1 MSKSCDEPKAVAAND
16 PPTEQ
21 PADPAVRPRHSAGVV
36 GLWRHLPVQI
46 KFFTIAIALIIL
58 SVTGAFFLIQK
69 DFHDSEQ
76 AALTNTQRN
85 VTFSHALLL
94 AEPLR
99 AGDIQTAK
107 RLMTTIIATP
117 AFVGAALTDQDR
129 TIVAVGE
136 DLASADPAHL
146 HVEPIIYSDEHDIYE
161 IGQLV
166 TLTSDALIHQ
176 AVWDQC
182 ERYLITMATLVLSL
196 GCAVVIA
203 YHYTIGKPLTAI
215 VKVIDTARDDRRPI
229 CIPSGSEDEIG
240 RLAKTF
246 DRYVQREW
254 TYKRDLVE
262 ANTLLEERV
271 AQRTHELSEALEDA
285 KRARDAAAQ
294 IAQEDGLTGLLNR
307 RAFADDLSE
316 TLTRQRRRDD
326 RLAVMLIDLDRFKT
340 VNDTHGHGVGDR
352 LLCAVADRL
361 QRLLG
366 GKGTVAR
373 LGGDEF
379 AVFIKGVANLEA
391 ITEIARDI
399 IALLNRSLAINEKT
413 LHPGASMGIAV
424 YPRDGDSHEALIAN
438 ADIALYRAKDAG
450 RGRFCFFD
458 ADMRAHVDRSDRIAT
473 ALRGALEKNE
483 LQLAYQPKIDL
494 LSHRLIGFEALLRW
508 RHDALGQVP
517 PEEFLAVAEDRG
529 MILSIGRLVIDQA
542 TADLGQWLALG
553 FDPGTIAINIHPVEL
568 RRRDHMAD
576 MLGKIRATG
585 LDVDRFVLEVTENC
599 VIGRGNEEAVDVLCE
614 LSRQGFA
621 LSLDDFGTG
630 YASLKHLK
638 ELPLNEIKIDKSFTA
653 DIVRDP
659 STAAIV
665 HATLELARDLDI
677 GVIAEG
683 IEHQDQID
691 HLKALGHI
699 IGQGYAFSHP
709 MNAADVEIWMGQGG
723 PFASLDQHAEI
734 PSGTF
739 SEQPKDI
746 AKGVA

>member
-1 MSKSCDEPKAVAAND
+1 MSESCDEPQSAVTNK
-16 PPTEQ
+16 PPAEQ
-21 PADPAVRPRHSAGVV
+21 PTDPAVSPSRLAGAV

-46 KFFTIAIALIIL
+46 KFFTIAITLIIL

-69 DFHDSEQ
+69 DFYDSEQ
-76 AALTNTQRN
+76 AALADTQRN

-117 AFVGAALTDQDR
+117 TFAGAALTDQDR
-129 TIVAVGE
+129 TIVAVG
-136 DLASADPAHL
+136 DDVASADPAHL
-146 HVEPIIYSDEHDIYE
+146 YVEPIIYSDEHDIYE

-166 TLTSDALIHQ
+166 TLTSAVPIHQ

-182 ERYLITMATLVLSL
+182 QRYLITMATLVLSL

-203 YHYTIGKPLTAI
+203 HHYTIGKPLSAI
-215 VKVIDTARDDRRPI
+215 VQAIDTVRDDRRPVHI
-229 CIPSGSEDEIG
+229 AHGSEDEIG
-240 RLAKTF
+240 RLAKAF

-254 TYKRDLVE
+254 SYKRDLVE

-271 AQRTHELSEALEDA
+271 AQRTHELSDALEDA

-294 IAQEDGLTGLLNR
+294 VALEDGLSGLLNR

-316 TLTRQRRRDD
+316 TLSRRRRADD
-326 RLAVMLIDLDRFKT
+326 RVAVMLIDLDRFKN
-340 VNDTHGHGVGDR
+340 VNDSHGHGVGDR
-352 LLCAVADRL
+352 LLCSVADRL
-361 QRLLG
+361 RRLLA
-366 GKGTVAR
+366 GKATVAR

-379 AVFIKGVANLEA
+379 AVFMDGVASPEA
-391 ITEIARDI
+391 VTEAARGI
-399 IALLNRSLAINEKT
+399 IALLNKPLTINEKT

-424 YPRDGDSHEALIAN
+424 YPRDGGTHEALIAN
-438 ADIALYRAKDAG
+438 ADIALYRAKDTG

-458 ADMRAHVDRSDRIAT
+458 TDMRAHVDRADRIAT
-473 ALRGALEKNE
+473 ALRGALEKKE

-508 RHDALGQVP
+508 RHDALGEVP

-529 MILSIGRLVIDQA
+529 MILSIGQTVVDQA

-576 MLGKIRATG
+576 LLTKIRAHG
-585 LDVDRFVLEVTENC
+585 LNVDRFILEVTENC

-614 LSRQGFA
+614 LSQQGFA

-630 YASLKHLK
+630 YASLKHLR
-638 ELPLNEIKIDKSFTA
+638 ELPLDEIKIDKSFTA
-653 DIVRDP
+653 DIVSDP

-665 HATLELARDLDI
+665 RATLELARDLDI

-691 HLKALGHI
+691 HLKALGPI
-699 IGQGYAFSHP
+699 TGQGYAFSHP
-709 MNAADVEIWMGQGG
+709 MKAADVEVWMGQGC
-723 PFASLDQHAEI
+723 PFAALDQHAEI
-734 PSGTF
+734 ASGAF
-739 SEQPKDI
+739 GVRPQDA